1 MKHLVLIFIL
11 PVMALGSCSIYRNY
25 QRPDTDLL
33 PVENLYRYADSIAAN
48 GNNDSLTLGD
58 LPWQELFTDPYL
70 QQLIDYGLEH
80 NTDMQVAMLR
90 LDQARS
96 QLTATKLSFLP
107 SIDFSPEASVNKSGS
122 NAATKSYTLP
132 LSASWEID
140 IFGSL
145 RNAKQGAK
153 AAMLEQEAYKQ
164 AVRSQLVASIADGYF
179 SLMALD
185 EQIEIST
192 STLEMWSE
200 QVRTMEALM
209 KVGEETEN
217 AVTQA
222 RASLY
227 ELEAS
232 HNDLQRQQR
241 EAENALCTLLGTTHR
256 TIDRGTLAEQQL
268 PEEIN
273 IGLPL
278 RLLSK
283 RPDVIQAEMTLA
295 RAYYET
301 NVARAAFYPRLT
313 LSGSAGW
320 TDALDN
326 AVTNPGEW
334 ILQALASLTQ
344 PIFNRGEL
352 ISNLKVAKDEE
363 QIALL
368 GYKQAL
374 LDAGQEVN
382 DALYAT
388 QSARRS
394 LESHNRQCRELER
407 SVATA
412 EALYRTGNAT
422 YLELL
427 TARRSLLSARL
438 NVVDDRLAALQATVA
453 LYQAL
458 GGC

>member
-394 LESHNRQCRELER
+394 LESHSRQCRELER

>member
-132 LSASWEID
+132 VSASWEID

-394 LESHNRQCRELER
+394 LESHSRQCRELER

>member
-33 PVENLYRYADSIAAN
+33 PVENLYRYADSIATD
-48 GNNDSLTLGD
+48 GGNDSLTLGD
-58 LPWQELFTDPYL
+58 LPWQELFTDLRL

-80 NTDMQVAMLR
+80 NTDMQVALLR
-90 LDQARS
+90 LDQARA
-96 QLTATKLSFLP
+96 QLTAAKLSFLP

-394 LESHNRQCRELER
+394 LESHSRQCRELER

>member
-1 MKHLVLIFIL
+1 MV
-11 PVMALGSCSIYRNY
+11 LGSCSIYRNY
-25 QRPDTDLL
+25 QRPDTDRL
-33 PVENLYRYADSIAAN
+33 PVENLYRYADSIATD
-48 GNNDSLTLGD
+48 GSNDSLTLGD
-58 LPWQELFTDPYL
+58 LPWQELFTDLRL

-80 NTDMQVAMLR
+80 NTDMQVALLR
-90 LDQARS
+90 LDQARA
-96 QLTATKLSFLP
+96 QLTAAKLSFLP

-374 LDAGQEVN
+374 LDAGQEVI

-394 LESHNRQCRELER
+394 LESHSRQCRELER